1 MQGSLPTRLRVLRA
15 ERGLTLREAAALTD
29 VRPGTLSELE
39 RGVRHPH
46 DVTLSRIAKGYG
58 VPVEELLEE
67 PALAGK
73 AEAPEAGQARVAA
86 KVPAPPSPEPPEAG
100 AGEERSLRYLR
111 AIASIGARL
120 ENRASGFLERAGDDP
135 PWARF
140 LSSTEHLAA
149 IVDYVGLLAD
159 RGVLPAPADGPLP
172 ADEESVVSYILA
184 ISRRLHE
191 VADRLSVFADQAELE
206 VRRDNRDFWKE
217 EEREAVRVRH
227 QELVRA
233 SVAVWAKAHA
243 G

>member
-1 MQGSLPTRLRVLRA
+1 MVQGSLAHKLRVLRA
-15 ERGLTLREAAALTD
+15 ERGLTLREAASLIGVAKETISD
-29 VRPGTLSELE
+29 IE
-39 RGVRHPH
+39 RGLRHPH
-46 DVTLSRIAKGYG
+46 DPTLAKIAKGYG

-67 PALAGK
+67 PVPL
-73 AEAPEAGQARVAA
+73 AEALEAGQAQVAA

-149 IVDYVGLLAD
+149 IVDYVELLAN
-159 RGVLPAPADGPLP
+159 RGVLQAPADGPLP
-172 ADEESVVSYILA
+172 ADEESVVSYIFA

-191 VADRLSVFADQAELE
+191 VTDRLSAFADQAELE

-217 EEREAVRVRH
+217 EGREAVRVRH
-227 QELVRA
+227 QDLVRA
-233 SVAVWAKAHA
+233 SAAAWANAQA

>member
-1 MQGSLPTRLRVLRA
+1 MMQGSLPTRLRVLRA

-58 VPVEELLEE
+58 VPVEELLED
-67 PALAGK
+67 
-73 AEAPEAGQARVAA
+73 PEAGQAQVAA

-111 AIASIGARL
+111 AIASIGVRL
-120 ENRASGFLERAGDDP
+120 ENRASGFLERAGGDP
-135 PWARF
+135 PWSRF

-149 IVDYVGLLAD
+149 IVDYVELLAN
-159 RGVLPAPADGPLP
+159 RGVLQAPADGPLP
-172 ADEESVVSYILA
+172 ADEESVVSYIFA

-191 VADRLSVFADQAELE
+191 VTDRLSAFADQAELE

-233 SVAVWAKAHA
+233 SAAAWANAQA